1 MLRLLKLSIF
11 TLTAA
16 TGLIAQTRWL
26 VPGGDDLD
34 VDVTGRLYVLNGTAS
49 TIRVYDEQLR
59 LLGEFGGPGWEDGRF
74 DQPSGIWAENGLDL
88 FVADRGNH
96 RIQRF
101 DRQFGHVSTLYAR
114 EDEDPEKR
122 FGYPADVLLSRQG
135 ELFISDGEN
144 LRIAKVD
151 RTSQVERTF
160 GGLTGGT
167 GRLSRPGRLAIG
179 PRETLYVIDGARV
192 MAFDTFG
199 NFLRSCYEGI
209 WEHPTAILGD
219 PTRILLVDGGKLYC
233 CEREDRGVES
243 SSLALLAPMLEG
255 DVRGIGSWRGRLYLV
270 GGKGVAIIDDPWPVG
285 SSPPD

>member
-1 MLRLLKLSIF
+1 MPRLPILFLL
-11 TLTAA
+11 TLAAAPGLTAQ
-16 TGLIAQTRWL
+16 IRWL

-49 TIRVYDEQLR
+49 AIRVYDEQLR
-59 LLGEFGGPGWEDGRF
+59 PLGEFGGPGWEEGRF

-101 DRQFGHVSTLYAR
+101 DRQLGYVSTLHTR

-122 FGYPADVLLSRQG
+122 FGYPADVLVSPQG

-160 GGLTGGT
+160 GGLTAGA
-167 GRLSRPGRLAIG
+167 GRLTHPGRLAIG
-179 PRETLYVIDGARV
+179 PGQTLYVIDGGRII
-192 MAFDTFG
+192 AFDTFG

-209 WEHPTAILGD
+209 WEHPKAILGD
-219 PTRILLVDGGKLYC
+219 PTRIIVVDGGKLYC
-233 CEREDRGVES
+233 CERGDRGVES
-243 SSLALLAPMLEG
+243 ASLADLAPMLEG
-255 DVRGIGSWRGRLYLV
+255 DVRGIGSWRGRLFLV
-270 GGKGVAIIDDPWPVG
+270 GGKGVAIIDDPWPAG
-285 SSPPD
+285 TPPPD